1 MTGPSRTDDD
11 LAWWM
16 ALHAAPNVGDA
27 TFHRLLQ
34 KFATPRRALTE
45 ASPDSLQGIAGA
57 DACLVDSLLFA
68 AIRIDHTRK
77 LLGTLRSRG
86 VKVLTF
92 EDSDYPA
99 RLHRL
104 KWPPG
109 LIYMAGEYDEQI
121 DTCSAAVIGS
131 THPSARAF
139 RSAYRSA
146 GALAAQGCTVV
157 SGNAA
162 GVDTA
167 AHTGALDAGGR
178 TVFVLPTGILRF
190 RPPQEVPTARIERS
204 AVVISDRPPEA
215 PWETRGAILRNR
227 ITAALSSFLLV
238 VETEPDGGTMNTYQA
253 ARKLGIPAAVAVFG
267 PDTPEGNRLAL
278 SEGAVAVKSVA
289 ELLAFLANNRSTQ
302 TGTQQL
308 FDWP

>member
-1 MTGPSRTDDD
+1 
-11 LAWWM
+11 M
-16 ALHAAPNVGDA
+16 ALHGAENVGDA

-34 KFATPRRALTE
+34 KFGSPREALAA
-45 ASPDSLQGIAGA
+45 ASPDTLQGIAGA
-57 DACLVDSLLFA
+57 DASLVDSLLFA

-77 LLGTLRSRG
+77 LLDTLRARG

-92 EDSDYPA
+92 DDDGYPS
-99 RLHRL
+99 RLRRL

-109 LIYMAGEYDEQI
+109 VLYMLGRYDEEAGAR
-121 DTCSAAVIGS
+121 SVGVVGS

-146 GALAAQGCTVV
+146 AALARHGCTVV

-190 RPPQEVPTARIERS
+190 RPPADVAAARIEQS
-204 AVVISDRPPEA
+204 AVVISERPPEA

-227 ITAALSSFLLV
+227 ITAALSSLLFI
-238 VETEPDGGTMNTYQA
+238 VEAEPDGGTLNTFQA
-253 ARKLGIPAAVAVFG
+253 AKKLGIPVVAAVFG

-278 SEGAVAVKSVA
+278 NEGAVAVTSVA
-289 ELLAFLANNRSTQ
+289 ELLAAVDSTASSFP
-302 TGTQQL
+302 GTQQQ
-308 FDWP
+308 FDWS